1 MGGSSPN
8 WTFWVWDF
16 FGFGAGVGTRA
27 RQKHSSNFLFVL
39 VVCVWSMWTRT
50 WFISLWSNKCPV
62 LYRADAAFVNQ
73 LSVLLLLFMKDYQK
87 DNSPIILGSIACVKR
102 CSSWYFLSPT
112 DWFNVLQIDFSI
124 NNLDEHRRRG
134 VEGASLLFLQCNLCS
149 PLELSNQICKLY
161 IGNFLVMENL
171 LKTKP
176 KDPFFKIY
184 IWKKMNKKEL
194 SVWPE

>member
-1 MGGSSPN
+1 ML
-8 WTFWVWDF
+8 
-16 FGFGAGVGTRA
+16 
-27 RQKHSSNFLFVL
+27 H
-39 VVCVWSMWTRT
+39 
-50 WFISLWSNKCPV
+50 
-62 LYRADAAFVNQ
+62 RADAAFVNQ

-124 NNLDEHRRRG
+124 NNLDEHRKRG